1 MSTSSPVS
9 ARRQGPNTARP
20 IFVRILQLGGI
31 LALAIAVV
39 GGLVGFLVDG
49 QRGLVSALIGTA
61 MAIIFTGLTAASILV
76 ANRFSGREFF
86 TVVFFAVVM
95 GAWLVKFV
103 IFLVLVFVLR
113 DQDWVNP
120 TVLFF
125 CIIAGVLGSLVV
137 DVVVVA
143 RSRLGY
149 VSDVSLPG
157 E

>member
-1 MSTSSPVS
+1 VSTSSPVS
-9 ARRQGPNTARP
+9 AHQRGPSTARP
-20 IFVRILQLGGI
+20 IFVRILRLGGI

-39 GGLVGFLVDG
+39 GGVVGFLVDG

-61 MAIIFTGLTAASILV
+61 MAIVFTGLTAASILV
-76 ANRFSGREFF
+76 ANRFAGREFF

-103 IFLVLVFVLR
+103 IFLVLVFLLR
-113 DQDWVNP
+113 DQEWINP